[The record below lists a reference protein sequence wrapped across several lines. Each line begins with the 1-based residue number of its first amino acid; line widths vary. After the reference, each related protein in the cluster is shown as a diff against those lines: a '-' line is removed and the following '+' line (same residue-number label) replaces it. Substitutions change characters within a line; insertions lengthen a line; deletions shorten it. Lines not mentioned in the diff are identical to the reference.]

1 MLDCADG
8 HERPLVFEMAN
19 ESDTGNIKKQI
30 DHYVEA
36 LEEEAI
42 EVAVGVKGDDSYR
55 VLFVFEH
62 VRTFEYLK
70 KRLAD
75 DLRFQEWS
83 NKFFCKPREW
93 LETEPFRASWLRLAK
108 DGAPPSFLV
117 TDIKSWNVG
126 SRSREKRRPS
136 QRLMDYLTVAGV
148 SALSPQTRTMG
159 LITSKT

>member
-19 ESDTGNIKKQI
+19 ESDTGKIKKQI
-30 DHYVEA
+30 DRYVEA
-36 LEEEAI
+36 LQEEAI
-42 EVAVGVKGDDSYR
+42 EVAVCVKGDDSCR

-83 NKFFCKPREW
+83 DKFFCKPRE
-93 LETEPFRASWLRLAK
+93 
-108 DGAPPSFLV
+108 
-117 TDIKSWNVG
+117 
-126 SRSREKRRPS
+126 
-136 QRLMDYLTVAGV
+136 
-148 SALSPQTRTMG
+148 
-159 LITSKT
+159 